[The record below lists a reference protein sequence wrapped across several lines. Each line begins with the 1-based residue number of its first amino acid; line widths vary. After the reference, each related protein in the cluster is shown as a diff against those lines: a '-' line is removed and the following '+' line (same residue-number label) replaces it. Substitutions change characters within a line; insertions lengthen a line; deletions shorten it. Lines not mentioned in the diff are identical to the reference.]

1 MSDLTLERLELARV
15 DWDALDRFPDRN
27 VFQTPEWLSFVAET
41 QGADPVV
48 CALISGGVT
57 VGYFTGL
64 IVRRF
69 GVRILGSPFPGWST
83 GYMGFNLAEG
93 VSRRAAVDALFRYA
107 LGTLRCLHVELR
119 DRQLSYDEAGDLG
132 DALDR
137 FTTSEVDL
145 RPPEDELWAGF
156 KGSVRTAVR
165 KATKV
170 GVVIE
175 EASDAGFADDYHAQ
189 LEEVFGKQSLRPTYG
204 VERTRALIAH
214 VYPSGRLLLLRARAP
229 DGACIATGI
238 FPAHGR
244 LMYFWGAASWRSH
257 QSLNP
262 NEAVIWHAMRY
273 WKARGIEAFD
283 LGGGGEYKRKYM
295 GEEVDVPH
303 LIRSRS
309 RALRAMREVARQLRA
324 PEGLRR
330 HLAWIHRNA

>member
-1 MSDLTLERLELARV
+1 MGRLQGL
-15 DWDALDRFPDRN
+15 
-27 VFQTPEWLSFVAET
+27 
-41 QGADPVV
+41 GAD
-48 CALISGGVT
+48 GG
-57 VGYFTGL
+57 
-64 IVRRF
+64 
-69 GVRILGSPFPGWST
+69 
-83 GYMGFNLAEG
+83 AEG
-93 VSRRAAVDALFRYA
+93 N
-107 LGTLRCLHVELR
+107 E
-119 DRQLSYDEAGDLG
+119 
-132 DALDR
+132 
-137 FTTSEVDL
+137 
-145 RPPEDELWAGF
+145 
-156 KGSVRTAVR
+156 
-165 KATKV
+165 V

-175 EASDAGFADDYHAQ
+175 EASDPGFADDYHAQ

-229 DGACIATGI
+229 DGTCIATGI

-257 QSLNP
+257 QNLNP

-330 HLAWIHRNA
+330 HLDRTGAAPQRR